1 MEHIHST
8 TIFLLTNSELY
19 VNCIQGHKRV
29 CYSIDTQTPNV
40 CNWLDSTFPSVEYVG
55 MAWETKIFRVS
66 GPDCPPTLCYYEEDH
81 FVAVNE
87 KEQMGLFKAPFAS
100 MLTWSVF
107 NSSDENPCECLLY
120 EPASHSATLS
130 LIVLLHGGPHNTF
143 AALYTPDILYYVHH
157 GFAVLVPNY
166 HGSFGYGDAFL
177 HSLHGHIGE
186 VDVQDVL
193 NAISTTL
200 AKRPTIDPDSIIVL
214 GSSYGGFLGM
224 RLLEASP
231 SLFKYAIIRNGV
243 LDTVAMM
250 TSSDMAFWMLVL
262 AGVISS
268 RDVPTEKVRQVLEGS
283 YIYSI
288 DDLKAVQAV
297 NPIQSLAEVQTPI
310 CFILGGRDCR
320 VINQQ
325 SLEAYRIL
333 KGLGRDVEILIN
345 GDDDHFLRTAL
356 SRKITCAKVYDWKN
370 KNDNCRIRTCAGNA
384 QQISS
389 LSP

>member
-1 MEHIHST
+1 M
-8 TIFLLTNSELY
+8 
-19 VNCIQGHKRV
+19 
-29 CYSIDTQTPNV
+29 

-120 EPASHSATLS
+120 EPAFHSATLS

-231 SLFKYAIIRNGV
+231 SLFKVGA
-243 LDTVAMM
+243 
-250 TSSDMAFWMLVL
+250 TSGFDNSMQLSETACW
-262 AGVISS
+262 
-268 RDVPTEKVRQVLEGS
+268 
-283 YIYSI
+283 
-288 DDLKAVQAV
+288 
-297 NPIQSLAEVQTPI
+297 
-310 CFILGGRDCR
+310 IL
-320 VINQQ
+320 
-325 SLEAYRIL
+325 
-333 KGLGRDVEILIN
+333 
-345 GDDDHFLRTAL
+345 
-356 SRKITCAKVYDWKN
+356 
-370 KNDNCRIRTCAGNA
+370 
-384 QQISS
+384 
-389 LSP
+389 